1 MENESYYPEDTGEKP
16 EPPQEE
22 EVEGTTALVPLDFLP
37 QEAKKPGAV
46 LTIRIVH
53 LYDDEAEISI
63 EKETA
68 S

>member
-1 MENESYYPEDTGEKP
+1 MENESYYPEESGEKP
-16 EPPQEE
+16 ESPQEE
-22 EVEGTTALVPLDFLP
+22 SAEGTTALVPLDFLP

-53 LYDDEAEISI
+53 LYDDEAEIAI
-63 EKETA
+63 ESETE

>member
-1 MENESYYPEDTGEKP
+1 MENESYYPEESGEKP
-16 EPPQEE
+16 ESPQ
-22 EVEGTTALVPLDFLP
+22 EGTTALVPLDFLP

-53 LYDDEAEISI
+53 LYDDEAEIAI
-63 EKETA
+63 ESETE